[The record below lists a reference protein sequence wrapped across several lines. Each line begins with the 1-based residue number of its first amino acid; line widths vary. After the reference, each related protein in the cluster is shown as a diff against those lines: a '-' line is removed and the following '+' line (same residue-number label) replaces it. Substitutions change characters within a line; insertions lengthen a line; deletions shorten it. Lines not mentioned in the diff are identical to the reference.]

1 MYPLTSLDEVAYFF
15 KHFRCSYC
23 GSDAG
28 YPSRPRNFVER
39 YLAPLVL
46 LRKVR
51 CGDCYRREYRPL
63 SVPLRKPRGRLVFDH
78 EQAIS
83 TLTAPVRKEP
93 GKETVDRSNSRQRI
107 A

>member
-51 CGDCYRREYRPL
+51 CGDCYRREYRPF
-63 SVPLRKPRGRLVFDH
+63 SVPLRKPRGRLIFDH

-83 TLTAPVRKEP
+83 SLTAPVRKEP